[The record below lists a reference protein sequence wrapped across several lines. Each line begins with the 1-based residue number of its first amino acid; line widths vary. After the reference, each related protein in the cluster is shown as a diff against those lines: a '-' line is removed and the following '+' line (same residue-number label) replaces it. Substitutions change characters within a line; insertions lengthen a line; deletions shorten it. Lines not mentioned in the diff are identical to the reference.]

1 MHVLRV
7 LGNFGSSQFGL
18 NLSCENGLFR
28 VTFELNGF

>member
-1 MHVLRV
+1 MHLLRV